1 MPFQGAS
8 PGSVLMKG
16 QTNMTTNILTS
27 SSGSSLTLTSLI
39 HELGNTL
46 TAKAMLNLAAD
57 TYAWGAPTLA
67 FFGLRDA
74 TVKALG
80 IPYDFKAEEAFNP
93 LRDGYIDAVAEAYFE
108 GFRAAVKMVSEY
120 VD

>member
-16 QTNMTTNILTS
+16 QTNMTTNILT

-57 TYAWGAPTLA
+57 TYAWGDPTLA

-80 IPYDFKAEEAFNP
+80 IPYDFKAEEAVNP

>member
-16 QTNMTTNILTS
+16 QTNMTTKILT

-57 TYAWGAPTLA
+57 TYAWGDPTLA

-93 LRDGYIDAVAEAYFE
+93 LRDGYIDAVAEAYFN
-108 GFRAAVKMVSEY
+108 GFRAAVKMISEY